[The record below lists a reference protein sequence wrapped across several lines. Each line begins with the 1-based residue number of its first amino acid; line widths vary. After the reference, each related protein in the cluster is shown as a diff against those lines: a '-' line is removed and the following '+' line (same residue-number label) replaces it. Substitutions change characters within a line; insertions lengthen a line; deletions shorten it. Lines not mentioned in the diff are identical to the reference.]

1 MDAADETISRASR
14 LLGCFH
20 SEWDRFAAIRPVEGA
35 DVPQPY
41 RTLLDHRSHMTVAME
56 RHHGGPVRLRVVRVA
71 NADEAGRYARE
82 ILLEGPDGEI
92 VQYGIVKLD
101 LDAVDAGIA
110 AAIRAADV
118 PLGRLLIDSGMLRE
132 VHRVRLFEV
141 EPGADLGRLM
151 GCGVRH
157 TYGRVA
163 EISLSGKPALEL
175 LEIAAPQ
182 RS

>member
-14 LLGCFH
+14 MLGCFH
-20 SEWDRFAAIRPVEGA
+20 SEWDRFAVIRSVVGA
-35 DVPQPY
+35 DVPEPY

-56 RHHGGPVRLRVVRVA
+56 RHHGWPVRLRVVRVA
-71 NADEAGRYARE
+71 SGDETGRYARE

-101 LDAVDAGIA
+101 LAAVDAAIA
-110 AAIRAADV
+110 AAIRTADV
-118 PLGRLLIDSGMLRE
+118 PLGRLLVDSGMLRE
-132 VHRVRLFEV
+132 VHRVSLFEV
-141 EPGADLGRLM
+141 EPGPELGRLM
-151 GCGVRH
+151 GCGGRR

-163 EISLSGKPALEL
+163 EISLSGRPAVEL